1 MSLVLAGPGS
11 QPAVSNTPATA
22 QAVKKLTW
30 DNGVA
35 AAGTVITLFEAV
47 SDLVPVAGQPL
58 AMGLGVVKEI
68 FAIVQQVKGNKEA
81 CEEFTTRVM
90 QTLQEFAVAAKSAG
104 RPILPGSS
112 AAVLLEPFLMYVG
125 TSALG
130 LSELC

>member
-22 QAVKKLTW
+22 QAVRKLTW

-81 CEEFTTRVM
+81 CEEFTTR
-90 QTLQEFAVAAKSAG
+90 
-104 RPILPGSS
+104 
-112 AAVLLEPFLMYVG
+112 
-125 TSALG
+125 
-130 LSELC
+130 